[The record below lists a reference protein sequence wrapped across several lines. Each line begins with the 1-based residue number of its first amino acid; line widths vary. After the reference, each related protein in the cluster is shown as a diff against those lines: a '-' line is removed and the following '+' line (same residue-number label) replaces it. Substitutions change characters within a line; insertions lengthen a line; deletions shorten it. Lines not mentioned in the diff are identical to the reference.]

1 MQPKITR
8 VSGESYANC
17 SLLREAF
24 AVKFKTFYVC
34 VMHRNAVD
42 SSPSIMRFVTIVPE
56 VFPLC
61 L

>member
-1 MQPKITR
+1 MRPKVTR
-8 VSGESYANC
+8 VTGESYANC
-17 SLLREAF
+17 SLLRQAF
-24 AVKFKTFYVC
+24 AVTHKTFYVC
-34 VMHRNAVD
+34 LMHRNALD